1 MRTPNDYKVAPE
13 TDLRKKVIVMHLFD
27 NDAREEEPLC
37 GAETSAHERIGV
49 DYYLDHRKE
58 GIPVGTVCEGCKP
71 LAVPFAVKLSRGLE
85 ADGRMDEAKVY
96 RRLAYRVARETTSE
110 RGHG

>member
-27 NDAREEEPLC
+27 NDAREEESLC

-49 DYYLDHRKE
+49 GLLPGSTE
-58 GIPVGTVCEGCKP
+58 GRHSGWDR
-71 LAVPFAVKLSRGLE
+71 LRG
-85 ADGRMDEAKVY
+85 V
-96 RRLAYRVARETTSE
+96 
-110 RGHG
+110 